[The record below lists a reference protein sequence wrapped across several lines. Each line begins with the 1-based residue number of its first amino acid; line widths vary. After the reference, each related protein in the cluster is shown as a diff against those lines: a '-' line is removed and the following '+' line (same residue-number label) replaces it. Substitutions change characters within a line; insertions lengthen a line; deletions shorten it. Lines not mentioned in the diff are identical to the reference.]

1 MPRAPGPT
9 TMAMRQSGLGTSW
22 LFPFVDGAPPIGWEA
37 ASAYLSL
44 PVALV
49 LVQWASSLVTSP
61 PIDPKDDNA
70 STQYALLVR
79 GGGGGAGAAVGAEGS
94 GSGASRHGVHGWV

>member
-1 MPRAPGPT
+1 
-9 TMAMRQSGLGTSW
+9 MAMRQSGLGTSW
-22 LFPFVDGAPPIGWEA
+22 LFPFVDGEPPIGWEA

-79 GGGGGAGAAVGAEGS
+79 GSGAGAGGGGTERKGGAM
-94 GSGASRHGVHGWV
+94 ASRPGVRGGV